1 MSSPTAPDPTSPGA
15 VAGASF
21 PVARKGFDPTAV
33 RDFLRRVSQE
43 LGRAQHD
50 RERLVRELEQTREAS
65 RHQPTEDLD
74 QATVAAKLGEEA
86 ARVLSTAHEA
96 AAQIRARA
104 DESSSRLVRDAELEA
119 ARLRGDAE
127 VEAARRRQEAQEQAE
142 NEIESA
148 KVEGREMV
156 AEARAVRERIFSDLT
171 RRRDLA
177 REQIEGLQAG
187 RQQIMDAFRRARGD
201 LDAVIGDLEAQAP
214 SEADEELPPL
224 DLPDTA
230 AVPVTPPANVL
241 VLGEMDVPAAI
252 VERHVGGQDVAG
264 GPDEDELDDG
274 DGELYDAE
282 AEDELDELGA
292 EVLDD
297 EETAPAASFTVITS
311 EVEIFEDAP
320 DDEDGAGVLTVVE
333 ELVVVG
339 ELRSEVGET
348 EDDAEPEDEA
358 PLDAA
363 ELDQPDSVTAEVPVV
378 GSASNEAEA
387 PDADHPSVDDLFAR
401 LRASSSDVI
410 ARDVL
415 DQDPSAAASE
425 PSPTES
431 AELLTGAAALAQ
443 RNAALAPVRTAL
455 ARQLKRVLADE
466 QNEVLHRLRQRNA
479 SLAVDDVLGAA
490 ALHPGT
496 YRESAEDHLWAAAL
510 AGAHSLSDLEGEE
523 LHAALE
529 ARSVLD
535 RSLDTL
541 EAELVVPLRGRLS
554 ENLEA
559 ASDGTEAAAT
569 VRATYRE
576 WKGRIDE
583 LGEDLVRTAY
593 GRAAYAVLTPGT
605 PVCWVLDPSGP
616 GCPDAEDNVL
626 AGAVPAGEPFPTG
639 HRYAPAYRGCRCLL
653 VTDPG

>member
-1 MSSPTAPDPTSPGA
+1 MSSPAAPDPTSPGA

-50 RERLVRELEQTREAS
+50 RERLARELEQTREAS
-65 RHQPTEDLD
+65 RRQPTEDLD

-86 ARVLSTAHEA
+86 ARVLATAHEA

-104 DESSSRLVRDAELEA
+104 DETSSRLLRDTELDA

-127 VEAARRRQEAQEQAE
+127 VEAARRRQEAEEQAA

-148 KVEGREMV
+148 KLEGREMV

-177 REQIEGLQAG
+177 RQQIEDLQAG

-252 VERHVGGQDVAG
+252 VDRHVGGQDAAG
-264 GPDEDELDDG
+264 VDDGDELDD
-274 DGELYDAE
+274 A
-282 AEDELDELGA
+282 DELDEAELEAELEA
-292 EVLDD
+292 EVVDD
-297 EETAPAASFTVITS
+297 EETAPAVSFTVITS
-311 EVEIFEDAP
+311 DVEIFEDAP
-320 DDEDGAGVLTVVE
+320 DEDGGGVLTVVE
-333 ELVVVG
+333 EMFVVG
-339 ELRSEVGET
+339 ELTSEDSEVGEP
-348 EDDAEPEDEA
+348 EPEDE
-358 PLDAA
+358 PELEAA
-363 ELDQPDSVTAEVPVV
+363 QLDSVTAEVPVV
-378 GSASNEAEA
+378 DSASNEADA

-401 LRASSSDVI
+401 LRASSSDVV

-415 DQDPSAAASE
+415 DHDLSAGASE
-425 PSPTES
+425 PPPAES
-431 AELLTGAAALAQ
+431 AQPLTGAAALAQ
-443 RNAALAPVRTAL
+443 RSAALAPVRTAL

-466 QNEVLHRLRQRNA
+466 QNEVLHRLRQRNT
-479 SLAVDDVLGAA
+479 SLAVDDVLGPA

-496 YRESAEDHLWAAAL
+496 YREAAEDHLWAAAL
-510 AGAHSLSDLEGEE
+510 AGAHSLSDLKGEE

-541 EAELVVPLRGRLS
+541 EAELVVPLRARLT